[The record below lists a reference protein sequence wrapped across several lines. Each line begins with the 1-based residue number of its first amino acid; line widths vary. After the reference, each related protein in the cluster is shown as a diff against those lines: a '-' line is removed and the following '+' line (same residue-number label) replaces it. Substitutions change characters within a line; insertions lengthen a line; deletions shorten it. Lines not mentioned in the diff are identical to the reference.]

1 MTAKMLLVLAE
12 LVKGATLCPMKLY
25 LLRHGETDW
34 NVTWRLQGSTDVPLN
49 ETGIAQAQDA
59 AIRYKDI
66 PFTQVY
72 TSPLQRA
79 VCTARIIAE
88 SHGLPVIVD
97 ERIREMNFGL
107 LEGSTPEESSQ
118 NPVLSVARSNL
129 FDHPERYVPTGDGES
144 YEEVHNRC
152 RDFLEDIRNRHDSGD
167 HILISAHGALCKA
180 LMRAINNT
188 PVEEFWHTP
197 PQENCSVI
205 EIDW

>member
-1 MTAKMLLVLAE
+1 MLAQ
-12 LVKGATLCPMKLY
+12 LVKGATLSSMKLY

-34 NVTWRLQGSTDVPLN
+34 NVTWRLQGSSDIPLN
-49 ETGIAQAQDA
+49 EKGIAQAKEA
-59 AIRYKDI
+59 ALRYADL
-66 PFTQVY
+66 PLTHVY

-88 SHGLPVIVD
+88 PHGLPVVVED
-97 ERIREMNFGL
+97 RIREMHFGL
-107 LEGSTPEESSQ
+107 LEGTTPQESGAD
-118 NPVLSVARSNL
+118 PVLREVRSNL

-152 RDFLEDIRNRHDSGD
+152 RDFLEDIRTRHDSRD

-180 LMRAINNT
+180 LLRAAQNT
-188 PVEEFWHTP
+188 PLSEFWHTP
-197 PQENCSVI
+197 PQPNCSVI